1 MIIKK
6 NSVYFLAG
14 GAGKIGGKILKE
26 IIKYDCAVIVVDNNL
41 KSIEVL
47 KKEFNPHKKKILFI
61 KKSLNTKNNI
71 NSAINTSLKKFKKI
85 HGVINCMYPISL
97 GWGKRFEDVKEKEL
111 KEALFYQAG
120 LPFILS
126 QSFMKYFLKVK
137 GGVLVNIS
145 SIQGIRSPKFEHYK
159 NLKMTSP
166 AEYSIAKSGII
177 ALTKYLAKYYSKKN
191 IRVNCVSPGGIKDNQ
206 NETFL
211 KRYKSSCN
219 SKGMLDAEDI
229 VGTIMFLI
237 SENSKYINGQ
247 NIVVDDG
254 WSL

>member
-6 NSVYFLAG
+6 DSVYFLAG
-14 GAGKIGGKILKE
+14 GAGKIGRKILRE
-26 IIKYDCAVIVVDNNL
+26 ILKYDCVPIVVDNNS
-41 KSIEVL
+41 KSIDLL
-47 KKEFNPHKKKILFI
+47 KKEFKNRKNKILFI
-61 KKSLNTKNNI
+61 KKSLDTKNNI
-71 NSAINTSLKKFKKI
+71 TSAIKTCLKKFKKI
-85 HGVINCMYPISL
+85 HGVINCMYPISS
-97 GWGKRFEDVKEKEL
+97 GWGKKFEDVKEKDL
-111 KEALFYQAG
+111 KEALFYQIG

-126 QSFMKYFLKVK
+126 QSFMRYFLKAK
-137 GGVLVNIS
+137 GGTLINIS
-145 SIQGIRSPKFEHYK
+145 SIQGISSPKFEHYK
-159 NLKMTSP
+159 NLKMASP

-206 NETFL
+206 NEIFL